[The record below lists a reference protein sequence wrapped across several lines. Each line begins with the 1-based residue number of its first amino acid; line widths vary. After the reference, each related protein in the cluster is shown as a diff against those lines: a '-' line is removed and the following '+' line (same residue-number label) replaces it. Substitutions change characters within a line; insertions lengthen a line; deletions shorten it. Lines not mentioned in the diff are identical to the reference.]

1 MLDSSFDDVKDMSE
15 LPLEA
20 FTPRI
25 YRRGDVVEGEIV
37 NIDDE
42 GITIGLGLKSEGL
55 IPQIH
60 MRTLSTD
67 ELSVMIPGDKL
78 TATEV

>member
-20 FTPRI
+20 FTPLI
-25 YRRGDVVEGEIV
+25 YRRGDVIEGEIV

-55 IPQIH
+55 KVNPSYSLKFFISSNLAPSI
-60 MRTLSTD
+60 
-67 ELSVMIPGDKL
+67 
-78 TATEV
+78 